1 MQNLRDK
8 LLKAGLVTE
17 KQIETALKSNSNKRP
32 DKGPRGANA
41 PAARG
46 HDGRPRSEA
55 ERQRDEQEQQRAQ
68 AFAAREAEVSEQR
81 RRDAARQSE
90 ARLQSERARSLRA
103 LIGSERL
110 QETLGEVPFHFVRR
124 SGKVG
129 RLALTPAVARLL
141 EEGAA
146 AVVELPGET
155 DPAILPSDAAK
166 KAFRIDPRAIF
177 FWAGPQKP
185 IGFDN
190 LAPLSSEPELAS
202 DAAAGAGAADESTA
216 AAPTDAA
223 PGAANPGAP
232 AALPVGDR

>member
-17 KQIETALKSNSNKRP
+17 KQVETALKTKSNPRP
-32 DKGPRGANA
+32 DKGPRRANA
-41 PAARG
+41 PDARWQAE
-46 HDGRPRSEA
+46 RPRTEA
-55 ERQRDEQEQQRAQ
+55 ERQLDEQELQRAQ

-110 QETLGEVPFHFVRR
+110 HETLGEVPFHFVRR

-129 RLALTPAVARLL
+129 RLALTPAIARLL

-185 IGFDN
+185 IGFDD
-190 LAPLSSEPELAS
+190 LAPLPSESGPAAS
-202 DAAAGAGAADESTA
+202 EAGSVAADAPDS
-216 AAPTDAA
+216 AAPA
-223 PGAANPGAP
+223 PPQDGAN
-232 AALPVGDR
+232 R